1 MNSAAGRAPTAIK
14 ASMCLDIQLF
24 AIDIILRI
32 MQRKTANGGF
42 CVEGQNPVPSE
53 SERTT
58 LRLWHC
64 SLKLIASDLA
74 HTPVKILHH
83 ANGT

>member
-14 ASMCLDIQLF
+14 APMCLYIQLF

-58 LRLWHC
+58 LRLWHR
-64 SLKLIASDLA
+64 
-74 HTPVKILHH
+74 
-83 ANGT
+83 